1 MSLDLHETER
11 ILRSVEQSVVPE
23 ALRREWLEAAVRY
36 AQIRVAWWRTA
47 GPERSMLDAPRT
59 AAHDAFIDAC
69 NILSR
74 AMAATGESNRW
85 RAEIGTERGEI
96 GDFACLLHAVLGLR
110 AR

>member
-1 MSLDLHETER
+1 MSLSIPETER

-23 ALRREWLEAAVRY
+23 ALRRLWLEAAVRY
-36 AQIRVAWWRTA
+36 AGLRAAWWLA
-47 GPERSMLDAPRT
+47 PPPERLGMDASRT
-59 AAHDAFIDAC
+59 SAHDSFIDAC

-74 AMAATGESNRW
+74 AMAGAGESNAW

-96 GDFACLLHAVLGLR
+96 GDFACLLHCVLGLR

>member
-1 MSLDLHETER
+1 MSLSLPDTER
-11 ILRSVEQSVVPE
+11 IFRSVEQSVVPE
-23 ALRREWLEAAVRY
+23 ALRRQWLEAAVRY
-36 AQIRVAWWRTA
+36 AEIRVAWWQA
-47 GPERSMLDAPRT
+47 PGPERAALDAPRT
-59 AAHDAFIDAC
+59 AAHDSFIDAC

-74 AMAATGESNRW
+74 AMAAAGESNRW

>member
-1 MSLDLHETER
+1 MDVNGAASILGAVER
-11 ILRSVEQSVVPE
+11 SSVSDP
-23 ALRREWLEAAVRY
+23 LRRQWLEAAVRY
-36 AQIRVAWWRTA
+36 AECRVAWWMA
-47 GPERSMLDAPRT
+47 GALERNAMDRPRT

-74 AMAATGESNRW
+74 VMAAAGEPNSW
-85 RAEIGTERGEI
+85 RADIGASRGEI